1 MYMIQ
6 QLLHLIGLCPDHF
19 THANILDAPLQDLYN
34 LSIMAKFK
42 LKNILNYSIQNKL
55 TKKWKI
61 K

>member
-34 LSIMAKFK
+34 LSIMEKFK
-42 LKNILNYSIQNKL
+42 LKNILYNSIQNKI
-55 TKKWKI
+55 KKTYV
-61 K
+61 